1 MNKIYSSLAKLNE
14 SGKSAVL
21 CLVTQSFGS
30 TPRKAGSRM
39 LVLSDGSTE
48 GTVGGGK
55 IEFQVIEEARK
66 ILNTNQ
72 TKTIEYSLGNDLGMQ
87 CGGKMNIYFE
97 AMNAAPRLLIFGAGH
112 IGKVLAKMAMNFHFN
127 VSLIDNRPEVLN
139 EIAPG
144 IEIIHKEFSDAYKEL
159 VFRENDFVVITTY
172 KHTYDEEIAAYV
184 LEQPHAYLGMMASK
198 RKAAVA
204 RKKWEEKGIDPI
216 KIEKIFSP
224 IGVDI
229 QCETP
234 EEIALSVMAQ
244 LVDQFN
250 IIRKS

>member
-1 MNKIYSSLAKLNE
+1 MSKIYSSLAKLNE

-39 LVLSDGSTE
+39 LVLNDGTTE

-66 ILNTNQ
+66 MLNSSQ
-72 TKTIEYSLGNDLGMQ
+72 TKTIEYNLGSDLGMQ

-97 AMNAAPRLLIFGAGH
+97 SINSAPRLLIFGAGH
-112 IGKVLAKMAMNFHFN
+112 IGKVLSAMATNYHFN
-127 VSLIDNRPEVLN
+127 INLIDNREDVFQNISDGVKIINEPFPE
-139 EIAPG
+139 
-144 IEIIHKEFSDAYKEL
+144 AYETID
-159 VFRENDFVVITTY
+159 FRENDFVVITTY
-172 KHTYDEEIAAYV
+172 KHTYDEEIAAHV
-184 LEQPHAYLGMMASK
+184 LKQPHAYLGMMASK
-198 RKAAVA
+198 RKAALA
-204 RKKWEEKGIDPI
+204 RKKWAERGIEEEKIV
-216 KIEKIFSP
+216 KVFSP
-224 IGVDI
+224 VGIDI

-244 LVDQFN
+244 LVDELNKIQ
-250 IIRKS
+250 KK